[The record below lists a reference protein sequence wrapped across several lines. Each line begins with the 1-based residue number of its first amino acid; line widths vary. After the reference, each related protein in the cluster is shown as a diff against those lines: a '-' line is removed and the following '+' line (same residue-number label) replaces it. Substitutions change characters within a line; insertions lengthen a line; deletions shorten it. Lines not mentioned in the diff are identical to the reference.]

1 MYIDYVML
9 CNVMFIYIYYS
20 RHLWILEIFVDQVG
34 LPEGQ
39 LSVFIKKAVV
49 WHVLLQLHAP
59 VSSSGFQHHP
69 KTVFCAEDVFMV
81 FWGIPTFKNPRV
93 RV

>member
-59 VSSSGFQHHP
+59 VLSSQKRFLCGRCFYGLLGYP
-69 KTVFCAEDVFMV
+69 NF
-81 FWGIPTFKNPRV
+81 
-93 RV
+93 